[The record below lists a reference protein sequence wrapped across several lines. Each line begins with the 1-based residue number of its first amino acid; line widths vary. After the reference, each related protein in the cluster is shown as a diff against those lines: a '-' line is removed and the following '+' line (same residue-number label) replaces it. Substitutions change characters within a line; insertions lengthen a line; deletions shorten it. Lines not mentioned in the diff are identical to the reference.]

1 MELTS
6 LQKTVPSKIW
16 ASFALGSLEGLGFFC
31 SPTDLDSPSANIPPS
46 GRSNTSS
53 QKASSIFSKVL
64 TARGFAVV
72 TITQASPS
80 IRRNVIGY

>member
-1 MELTS
+1 MKLILETHTDKS
-6 LQKTVPSKIW
+6 PWTNPTRI
-16 ASFALGSLEGLGFFC
+16 LGLF
-31 SPTDLDSPSANIPPS
+31 TSANIPPS